1 MESSIGLQGS
11 RLHHSC
17 QHQMIWLLKD
27 KYATP
32 RDVQIEAI
40 RRSYGESGWA
50 HFLDMRLGKTS
61 VALNE
66 FMLLRQHRGFKWMI
80 VLAPNDYKNDWI
92 LEVRNAGID
101 LPAMALESSKR
112 KHFVEFLRGC
122 PRGGIV
128 AVNYEAL
135 RSEDNLEILEGLCGP
150 KTMIVA
156 DESIMIKGPSSIF
169 TKAAIELAKQC
180 AVRRCLT
187 GKPIT
192 QGPHDL
198 WAQLRFIGAISGW
211 NFIAF
216 RNAFCRMGGF
226 QGKQVKGAINEER
239 LNEVLSGCSWT
250 ARKRDWLKVPG
261 VDYMSRR
268 IKMLP
273 DQQARYDRMD
283 EEFLTEL
290 ASGDVV
296 SADQVVT
303 KLMKLQQI
311 ASGFIIDEE
320 GVARELVAL
329 EDNPKIQAVINLLEN
344 ELTSKVIIFYH
355 FRHSGAALRLALNR
369 FNTAWIGSAELDV
382 IGEKEKFTNDPTCRV
397 MLAQIKAAK
406 YGHNLMASESDPC
419 FTSVFYENT
428 YSLDDRSQAEERNQ
442 GAGQQ
447 CPVTVIDFI
456 AAKRDEAVIESLR
469 RKEDVAASVLRYARE
484 TGVLPRLEEVA
495 P

>member
-1 MESSIGLQGS
+1 MTW
-11 RLHHSC
+11 H
-17 QHQMIWLLKD
+17 LKS

-32 RDVQIEAI
+32 RDVQIEAL
-40 RRSYGESGWA
+40 RRADGHRGWA

-66 FMLLRQHRGFKWMI
+66 FMTLRAEGFKWMI
-80 VLAPNDYKNDWI
+80 VIAPNDFKHDWV
-92 LEVRNAGID
+92 LEVHNAGID
-101 LPAMALESSKR
+101 LPTMALESSKR
-112 KHFVEFLRGC
+112 KYFVEFVREHIGW
-122 PRGGIV
+122 GGIV

-135 RSEDNLEILEGLCGP
+135 RSKDNMDILETLCGP
-150 KTMIVA
+150 QTMIVA
-156 DESIMIKGPSSIF
+156 DESIMIKGPSSVF
-169 TKAAIELAKQC
+169 TKAAIALAKMC
-180 AVRRCLT
+180 GVRRCLT

-239 LNEVLSGCSWT
+239 LNEILSGCSWT

-268 IKMLP
+268 IRMLP
-273 DQQARYDRMD
+273 DQKERYDRMD

-329 EDNPKIQAVINLLEN
+329 EDNPKILAVLNLLDN
-344 ELTSKVIIFYH
+344 ELTSKLIVFYH

-382 IGEKEKFTNDPTCRV
+382 IGEKEKFTNDSTCRV

-406 YGHNLMASESDPC
+406 YGHNLMANETDPC

-456 AAKRDEAVIESLR
+456 AAKRDEMVIESLR

-484 TGVLPRLEEVA
+484 TGVLPRLEEA
-495 P
+495 Q